1 MGKPVHGA
9 AAEGKSNGG
18 KTNNKKA
25 IGGKVGAETAA
36 FVGILPPQR
45 QRYIA
50 ALGEDRPVLAQRGRA
65 TALLLHDWGASVDL
79 QSAAALLPFVENGA
93 VTAAETA
100 HHCGERVA
108 YLCGEYLRIMQ
119 HPADP
124 QWAGDPLVQQRVR
137 TFVLAYR
144 DPELA
149 FLGVA
154 SQWQQVMD
162 GWNAGGAQRRAAEQ
176 QIYRSLAPS
185 LDMLGLRT
193 PHIQL
198 GEALDDDEEDEDKP
212 NPDQQRAAAE
222 MCTELAVH
230 LPDAQIF
237 PVTYTFQ
244 LAPTKYTQMHNLPS
258 QGNGK
263 AHNRSQHAIDI
274 HVVAADLDACYH
286 ALRWVQTL
294 WAPVEAGIIDTLN
307 APRSSGYR
315 ALHAAVGVQLPSGK
329 TRVNFVIAP
338 RAYYEINLWGLGAL
352 YLRDRLR
359 SETPGAWW
367 NNSAGYQQI
376 ASAPFGSL
384 PEHLYVF
391 SPQGQLLPFD
401 QGSTV
406 VDYAYYVHSDLAE
419 QTRRF
424 VVNGRA
430 VEPSTVLRHL
440 DLVELDHD
448 PRAPGPNRLWLQA
461 ARTGRARTAI
471 ERYLKRQG
479 QGSHHG
485 QKIIDERLQDLE
497 RHYGF
502 SLPAERVEQAMMEA
516 VRRENLGSKD
526 DLLAAIAGGQF
537 AVDRLFHRIFE
548 HEILRQVEI
557 PRGVPLRHH
566 QLRLAQCCR
575 PRPGEDIVGRLYRRH
590 GEVVNLSVHKQ
601 ACARIAGHPDLT
613 PLRWRL
619 QPNLAKVAR
628 IDVRALD
635 DNGLLGAL
643 MEEIYVRQPRIT
655 IRGVTAAARHGSA
668 RIQFDVQVDQAET
681 LEEVA
686 AALRRLPTYSISD
699 VQTLNLPPSEQE
711 KWIDP
716 GAGVLFNPYSR
727 LPVHED
733 AMFFGRSQERAR
745 ISECLFTRQPSIWLI
760 GQKRVGKTSLL
771 LQLKDYDLLA
781 QGFTPVFV
789 DFQLM
794 GRIERSN
801 VFYEVASVV
810 YNSLQADP
818 RLGAVGAPLRSL
830 FDEDPARQLIDYLL
844 GVQKLL
850 GARRLV
856 LLMDEFSRLTD
867 AYLDKHVDGAF
878 FDRWR
883 AMMHVTQRAGV
894 GYVVVMQQQTWD
906 TMARQLGD
914 NPDDPSWRLMDVGQ
928 RLNLR
933 PLEDEDVR
941 RLVEWPMRNHLTY
954 SPEVVDRIATLTGG
968 SPFLI
973 QAFCHSLVMHVARQR
988 RNQITPEDL
997 DVVGIEFMQP
1007 QDHTFAHMTE
1017 MLKGIGNNVAATLA
1031 RLAGEQ
1037 PDRTVS
1043 WARLRSVLPN
1053 VPPDS
1058 LRTGLRQLTEQ
1069 DILVQPAQ
1077 DRWRFAS
1084 LLFQQWLAV
1093 NMY

>member
-1 MGKPVHGA
+1 MDAARGA
-9 AAEGKSNGG
+9 LLAPDLS
-18 KTNNKKA
+18 A
-25 IGGKVGAETAA
+25 ILT
-36 FVGILPPQR
+36 PQR
-45 QRYIA
+45 QRLFASLGDGRPDLA
-50 ALGEDRPVLAQRGRA
+50 ALGG
-65 TALLLHDWGASVDL
+65 
-79 QSAAALLPFVENGA
+79 AAALLLNEWRAAADLQCAAAFLPFVEDG
-93 VTAAETA
+93 VTSAATVA

-108 YLCGEYLRIMQ
+108 FLCSEYLRLMRL
-119 HPADP
+119 PADP
-124 QWAGDPLVQQRVR
+124 QWAGEPLVQQRVR
-137 TFVLAYR
+137 NFVLAYR

-154 SQWQQVMD
+154 CQWQQVAMKWR
-162 GWNAGGAQRRAAEQ
+162 GGGAGRRGAEE
-176 QIYRSLAPS
+176 QIKLALSPF
-185 LDMLGLRT
+185 LDMLGLR
-193 PHIQL
+193 
-198 GEALDDDEEDEDKP
+198 ALHVSLAGSLEDDDEEDDEHTGEEQRQAAQDIR
-212 NPDQQRAAAE
+212 DQ
-222 MCTELAVH
+222 LADH
-230 LPDAQIF
+230 LPAATIL
-237 PVTYTFQ
+237 PVDYTFVI
-244 LAPTKYTQMHNLPS
+244 APTKYTQIHNVPGH
-258 QGNGK
+258 GNG
-263 AHNRSQHAIDI
+263 RSPARSPHTIDFHI
-274 HVVAADLDACYH
+274 ITPDLEGCYQ
-286 ALRWVQTL
+286 ALRWVQNL
-294 WAPVEAGIIDTLN
+294 WTPLEASIVDTLN
-307 APRSSGYR
+307 APRTSGYR
-315 ALHAAVGVQLPSGK
+315 GLHAAVGIQLSSGK

-338 RAYYEINLWGLGAL
+338 QEYYEVNLWGLGAL
-352 YLRDRLR
+352 HMRDRLR
-359 SETPGAWW
+359 VEVPGAWW
-367 NNSAGYQQI
+367 NNSEGYHQI

-384 PEHLYVF
+384 PERLFVF
-391 SPQGQLLPFD
+391 SPHGQLLVFD

-461 ARTGRARTAI
+461 ARTARARSAI

-502 SLPAERVEQAMMEA
+502 NLPAERIEQAMMEA
-516 VRRENLGSKD
+516 VRRENLSSRE

-548 HEILRQVEI
+548 HEILRQVEV

-575 PRPGEDIVGRLYRRH
+575 PRPGEDIVGRIYRRH
-590 GEVVNLSVHKQ
+590 GEIVNMSVHKRQ
-601 ACARIAGHPDLT
+601 CTRIAEHPDLT

-635 DNGLLGAL
+635 DTGLLGAL
-643 MEEIYVRQPRIT
+643 MEEIYARQPRIT
-655 IRGVTAAARHGSA
+655 IRGATAAARHGSA
-668 RIQFDVQVDQAET
+668 RIQFDVQVDQPET

-686 AALRRLPTYSISD
+686 QAFRHLAAYSISD

-733 AMFFGRSQERAR
+733 SMFFGRSQERAR

-794 GRIERSN
+794 GRVERAN
-801 VFYEVASVV
+801 VFFEVASVV
-810 YNSLQADP
+810 HASLQADP

-844 GVQKLL
+844 GIQKLL

-894 GYVVVMQQQTWD
+894 GYVVVMQQQTCD
-906 TMARQLGD
+906 TMVRQLGD

-933 PLEDEDVR
+933 PLEYEDVR
-941 RLVEWPMRNHLTY
+941 RLIEWPMRNHLTY
-954 SPEVVDRIATLTGG
+954 SPEVVDRIAMLTGG

-988 RNQITPEDL
+988 RNQITLEDL
-997 DVVGIEFMQP
+997 DIVGNEFMQP

-1037 PDRTVS
+1037 PDREVT
-1043 WARLRSVLPN
+1043 WARLRSALPN
-1053 VPPDS
+1053 VAPDS
-1058 LRTGLRQLTEQ
+1058 LRTGLRLLTEQ

-1077 DRWRFAS
+1077 DRWRYAS

-1093 NMY
+1093 NGY